1 MRRHRFLSAGN
12 TRVLIISLVATA
24 ILSLLPLSS
33 HATVDWNDG
42 FEYTSNTALKAV
54 WTSSCTT
61 TQHTGIMEPSTA
73 RKYSGSSSLKLTY
86 IGDNPVQTCFMD
98 RFFPITDTLY
108 TRIYMFLENFTA
120 SNVNTKIYSHSK
132 QKNYPAFWWSMV
144 GSSNTHR
151 ISIEGTNMGS
161 GSNIPSGTIPSGRWV
176 CVETRVTMNTPGV
189 ANGIVQSWVDGTQ
202 RINRT
207 DLLLRYATTTV
218 INGTNTNG
226 PTSSMQHTRFYRQ
239 NGRGVVYYDD
249 FAVSRNARIGCSG
262 STPAGDSTAPQ
273 PPTGVR

>member
-73 RKYSGSSSLKLTY
+73 RAHSGSRSLKLTY
-86 IGDNPVQTCFMD
+86 IGDNPVQTCFME
-98 RFFPITDTLY
+98 RFFPVTDTLY
-108 TRIYMFLENFTA
+108 TRIYMFLDNFRA
-120 SNVNTKIYSHSK
+120 SNINTKVFSHSK
-132 QKNYPAFWWSMV
+132 AKNYPNFWWSLV

-151 ISIEGTNMGS
+151 VSIEGTTLGT
-161 GSNIPSGTIPSGRWV
+161 GSNIHGGNLPSGRWV
-176 CVETRVTMNTPGV
+176 CVETRVTLNTPGV
-189 ANGIVQSWVDGTQ
+189 ANGIVQSWVDGTPQ
-202 RINRT
+202 INRT
-207 DLLLRYATTTV
+207 NLLLRNATEVV
-218 INGTNTNG
+218 INGTPPNANTN
-226 PTSSMQHTRFYRQ
+226 
-239 NGRGVVYYDD
+239 
-249 FAVSRNARIGCSG
+249 
-262 STPAGDSTAPQ
+262 
-273 PPTGVR
+273 